1 MYLFFQEEGSA
12 MRLCEFVKYL
22 TEQQHKHDPD
32 SEVVWYD
39 SVIDTGKLSWQ
50 DELNDKNR
58 QVQFLVLTHF

>member
-1 MYLFFQEEGSA
+1 

-22 TEQQHKHDPD
+22 TQQQHKHNPD

-58 QVQFLVLTHF
+58 QVQC